1 MNQNMNV
8 ASARKNALSKSKS
21 KMSPMAMNIFGEMGP
36 KREQPRP
43 AHWAAPV
50 VMFSTGAQGN
60 GYNDSD
66 HLWLADSRK
75 YNEVSRR
82 LFGDESQLWWDSRT
96 PQQVEQFL
104 RDYFDNPK
112 LVLVKIQKMYNV
124 SNGGPVWGF
133 SYQTE
138 GK

>member
-1 MNQNMNV
+1 MNQNMN
-8 ASARKNALSKSKS
+8 AMHRKSAAAKLKP
-21 KMSPMAMNIFGEMGP
+21 SPLAMMNIFGDMVP
-36 KREQPRP
+36 KREQQPPR
-43 AHWAAPV
+43 HWAAPV
-50 VMFSTGAQGN
+50 VTFATGAQGN

-104 RDYFDNPK
+104 RDYFDNPA

-133 SYQTE
+133 SYQTK